1 MGHMKELA
9 IGLEEVE
16 LLVLQGRTL
25 DEAIKI
31 VAQPPEYISWA
42 ERPGFQAKKEKN
54 LLWAWNSRYPA
65 KEIE

>member
-42 ERPGFQAKKEKN
+42 ERPGFQAKVG
-54 LLWAWNSRYPA
+54 
-65 KEIE
+65 